1 MKTLAAVSYE
11 SGKPMVIEE
20 LELDEPKSDDVLVK
34 MTAVGL
40 CHSDYHALVGN
51 RPGSGR
57 DQRGAAD
64 QAAPRLPGNPGRF
77 LRRTKRGVD
86 ESGVIIKNKAR

>member
-20 LELDEPKSDDVLVK
+20 VVLDEPKSDDVLVK
-34 MTAVGL
+34 MTAAGL

-51 RPGSGR
+51 RPVGMRPMVLGHE
-57 DQRGAAD
+57 GAGVVVKVGERVD
-64 QAAPRLPGNPGRF
+64 HIRPGDHVVLTMKGK
-77 LRRTKRGVD
+77 LDV
-86 ESGVIIKNKAR
+86 